1 MLAAVIAK
9 YPDELRA
16 DLQQYY
22 GIDLDHAVA
31 GEHSADHVAALV
43 RCLPSDSRIRVRED
57 PDAMWTLETVLQ
69 ASLLN
74 AFTGFMWGMSDK
86 AKRGKR
92 PEPVGPSYIA
102 VKKKL
107 PAMVMSI
114 DELERQLAAFE
125 KDD

>member
-1 MLAAVIAK
+1 MAK

-22 GIDLDHAVA
+22 GIDLDHAIA
-31 GEHSADHVAALV
+31 GEHSASHIAALV
-43 RCLPSDSRIRVRED
+43 RCLPSDARVCRRED
-57 PDAMWTLETVLQ
+57 ADAMWTLDNVLQ
-69 ASLLN
+69 AAILN
-74 AFTGFMWGMSDK
+74 AITGFMWGMSDK
-86 AKRGKR
+86 SKRGKR
-92 PEPVGPSYIA
+92 PEPVGPSYMA

-107 PAMVMSI
+107 PALVMTI